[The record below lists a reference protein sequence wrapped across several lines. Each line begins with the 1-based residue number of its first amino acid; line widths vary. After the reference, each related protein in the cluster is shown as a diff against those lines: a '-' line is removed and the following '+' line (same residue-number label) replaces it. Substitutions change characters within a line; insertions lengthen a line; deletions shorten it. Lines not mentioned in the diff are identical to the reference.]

1 MPRTPWRFYD
11 SAASL
16 ADALRASFAPPVA
29 IVGVGNALRGDDAF
43 GPAVIAALEPSDRL
57 RLFDVQAVPES
68 FLVPIASCGASA
80 VLFVDAADLG
90 ETRACHG
97 EARRAEPGRVALI
110 GADRLAEVDVSTH
123 AISLSLVAEALQA
136 LARESSHSRPKPGDE
151 RSESPGRRSSPDL
164 PCALLAAQPA
174 DLTTPDRLSPP
185 MIAAVQLASA
195 ALRAFASA
203 LSS

>member
-1 MPRTPWRFYD
+1 MPRTPWRFFD

-43 GPAVIAALEPSDRL
+43 GPAVIAALQPSDRL

-68 FLVPIASCGASA
+68 FLVPIASSGASA
-80 VLFVDAADLG
+80 VLFVDVADLG
-90 ETRACHG
+90 S
-97 EARRAEPGRVALI
+97 EPGRVALL

-123 AISLSLVAEALQA
+123 AISLSVVAEAIQG
-136 LARESSHSRPKPGDE
+136 LAHDR
-151 RSESPGRRSSPDL
+151 PGRRDM

-174 DLTTPDRLSPP
+174 DLATPDRLSPP
-185 MIAAVQLASA
+185 MIAAVQLAA
-195 ALRAFASA
+195 EALRAFASPI
-203 LSS
+203 